1 MEAVRVERLDHLGL
15 IASVISDLGLVN
27 LIDARLKPDD
37 QEAITPG
44 EAVKGMILNGLGFAN
59 RPLSLSPQFFA
70 NKPLDLLF
78 RPDVKA
84 EMLNRFKLGR
94 TLDEVNTYG
103 SDLLFSEIAL
113 VVCRQEAID
122 QRFNHLDTTSL
133 SLTGDYVPESDQ
145 QAIAITHGY
154 SKDHRP
160 DLKQAVLELMV
171 SQDGGVPLVSKTW
184 DGNASDSQI
193 FQDRAKALLS
203 TFAQSPTP
211 RYLIADSKLYSKDN
225 AAQLKLLGFITRIPD
240 TLTLV
245 SQVIRQALREDT
257 WQALDD
263 TTRYHRLELC
273 HYGMAQ
279 RWFVICSEAAT
290 QRAEKSVSKAQKR
303 EFEAIE
309 KQLFHLQARRFESQQ
324 SAQAA
329 LAALSESWRYHHVAS
344 TELSEHKRYAGKGR
358 PSAKTPI
365 KASAWQMQAEV
376 RPEAEAIRRS
386 KQHKGCFVLGTNIEA
401 DDLRD
406 EEVIAAYKAQSQVEG
421 GFRFL
426 KDPLFFVSSLFVK
439 KPARIQG
446 LLMVMTL
453 ALLVYSVAQ
462 RRLRQELV
470 RHKESLP
477 NQINQL
483 TQRPTLRWV
492 FQLLEGIHRVRVS
505 VQGQIHDLIEG
516 LNEVQIKILR
526 LFGQE
531 VCQIYQISS
540 Y

>member
-15 IASVISDLGLVN
+15 IAAVINDLGLVS

-78 RPDVKA
+78 RPDVTA
-84 EMLNRFKLGR
+84 EMFNRFKLGR

-113 VVCRQEAID
+113 VVCQQEAID
-122 QRFNHLDTTSL
+122 QRFNHLDTTSF

-145 QAIAITHGY
+145 QAITITHGY
-154 SKDHRP
+154 SQDHRP
-160 DLKQAVLELMV
+160 DLKQAVVELMV
-171 SQDGGVPLVSKTW
+171 SQDGGGPLVSKPW

-193 FQDRAKALLS
+193 FQDRAKALRS

-211 RYLIADSKLYSKDN
+211 RYLIADRKRYSKDN
-225 AAQLKLLGFITRIPD
+225 AAQLKPLGFITRIPD
-240 TLTLV
+240 TLKLV

-290 QRAEKSVSKAQKR
+290 QRAETSVSKAQKR
-303 EFEAIE
+303 EFEAIAT
-309 KQLFHLQARRFESQQ
+309 QLFHLQARRFESQP

-329 LAALSESWRYHHVAS
+329 LAALSGAWCYHYVAS
-344 TELSEHKRYAGKGR
+344 TELIEHKRYAGKGR

-365 KASAWQMQAEV
+365 KASAWQIQTEV
-376 RPEAEAIRRS
+376 RPDAEAIRRS

-439 KPARIQG
+439 KPTRIQG

-462 RRLRQELV
+462 RRLRQELA
-470 RHKESLP
+470 HQKESLP

-540 Y
+540 G

>member
-15 IASVISDLGLVN
+15 IASVINDLGLVS

-122 QRFNHLDTTSL
+122 QRFNHLDTTSF

-184 DGNASDSQI
+184 DGHASDSQI

-211 RYLIADSKLYSKDN
+211 RYLIADSKLYSKDH
-225 AAQLKLLGFITRIPD
+225 AAQLKPLGFITRIPD

-290 QRAEKSVSKAQKR
+290 QRAEQSVSQAQKR
-303 EFEAIE
+303 EFEAVE

-344 TELSEHKRYAGKGR
+344 TELIEHKRYAGKGR

-376 RPEAEAIRRS
+376 RPDAEAIRRS

-406 EEVIAAYKAQSQVEG
+406 EEVLAAYKAQSQVEG

-439 KPARIQG
+439 KPTRIQG

-470 RHKESLP
+470 RQKESLP

-492 FQLLEGIHRVRVS
+492 FQLLEGINRVRVS

-540 Y
+540 G

>member
-15 IASVISDLGLVN
+15 IASVINDLGLVS

-37 QEAITPG
+37 QEAITSG

-78 RPDVKA
+78 RPDVTA
-84 EMLNRFKLGR
+84 EMFNRFKLGR
-94 TLDEVNTYG
+94 TLEEVNTYG

-113 VVCRQEAID
+113 VVCQHEAID
-122 QRFNHLDTTSL
+122 QRFNHLDTTSF
-133 SLTGDYVPESDQ
+133 SLTGDYVPERDQ
-145 QAIAITHGY
+145 QAITITHGY

-225 AAQLKLLGFITRIPD
+225 AVQLKPLGFITRIPD
-240 TLTLV
+240 TLKLV

-279 RWFVICSEAAT
+279 RWFVIYSEAAM
-290 QRAEKSVSKAQKR
+290 QRAETSVSKAQKR
-303 EFEAIE
+303 ECEALE
-309 KQLFHLQARRFESQQ
+309 TQLFHLQARRFESPH

-329 LAALSESWRYHHVAS
+329 LATLAKSWHYHQVAS
-344 TELSEHKRYAGKGR
+344 TELVEHKRYAGKGR

-365 KASAWQMQAEV
+365 KASEWQIQANV
-376 RPEAEAIRRS
+376 RLDAEAIRRS

-401 DDLRD
+401 DDLSD
-406 EEVIAAYKAQSQVEG
+406 EEVIVAYKAQSQVEG

-439 KPARIQG
+439 KPSRIQG

-462 RRLRQELV
+462 RRLRQELA
-470 RHKESLP
+470 RQQESLP
-477 NQINQL
+477 NQINQP

-492 FQLLEGIHRVRVS
+492 FQLLEGIHRVRVI
-505 VQGQIHDLIEG
+505 VQDHVHDLIEG

-526 LFGQE
+526 LFGQH

-540 Y
+540 G

>member
-1 MEAVRVERLDHLGL
+1 MEAIRVERLDHLGL
-15 IASVISDLGLVN
+15 IASVINDLGLVS

-44 EAVKGMILNGLGFAN
+44 EAVKGMMLNGLGFAN

-78 RPDVKA
+78 RPGVKA
-84 EMLNRFKLGR
+84 EMFNRFKLGR

-103 SDLLFSEIAL
+103 SDLLFSEMAL
-113 VVCRQEAID
+113 VVGRQEAID
-122 QRFNHLDTTSL
+122 QRFNHLDTTSF

-171 SQDGGVPLVSKTW
+171 SQDGGVPLMSKTW

-225 AAQLKLLGFITRIPD
+225 AAQLKPLGFITRLPD

-263 TTRYHRLELC
+263 TTRYHRLELG

-279 RWFVICSEAAT
+279 RWFVLCSEAAT
-290 QRAEKSVSKAQKR
+290 QRAEKSVSKAQKH

-329 LAALSESWRYHHVAS
+329 LAVLAESWRYHHVAS
-344 TELSEHKRYAGKGR
+344 TELIEHKRYAGKGR
-358 PSAKTPI
+358 PSAKTPL
-365 KASAWQMQAEV
+365 KASTWQMHAEV
-376 RPEAEAIRRS
+376 RPDAEAIRQS
-386 KQHKGCFVLGTNIEA
+386 KQRKGCFVLGTNIEA

-439 KPARIQG
+439 KPTRIQG

-453 ALLVYSVAQ
+453 ALLVYAVAQ

-483 TQRPTLRWV
+483 PQRPTLRWV

-540 Y
+540 A